1 MSSQLQ
7 LISAFELIQKEYP
20 EVVMVQEFAAKAD
33 ILLEDD
39 DDNDVYLLR
48 EGKAAVLLSGGS
60 EILLGAGDLIGELSF
75 LLGNKRTAS
84 IVAKENVVCWS
95 MNVEDMEK
103 VFEQNPVL
111 SAQFYKALG
120 QIIAERLVN
129 GARRQA
135 QNLVFQEGGDPLISV
150 MRGQIMDLRQRFD
163 NLVRIVIRE
172 LNERTKECSDQLQA
186 INLEY
191 GLAKDRKLRDLRNE
205 KISIVMDEVKSLQA
219 EILDK
224 YRHKMEKIF
233 KDLGQLLS
241 EMLDLEKRN
250 EVGLIAHQVFSS
262 SLIES
267 VELWKKRNEKNS
279 AQIEP
284 LLLIAHILQERED
297 EFPVMWDFQV
307 LVAEWI
313 DQVLCSLPTI
323 KAFRNRINL
332 LAERLLDDIKEEPK
346 ITVLNDVAG
355 VILAKIYPKIASVSG
370 KIYAV
375 AHDASS
381 LYYMDLGMDIRSG
394 RVKMNFHR
402 VTSILS
408 LIVGDSMILPPNVSL
423 GSQNIIAIDG
433 LVDYL
438 PDRYLVRLVEKC
450 IPYLKEGGAVYLSGL
465 LPTSDQALLSG
476 FFQWHTIRRTPRETQ
491 NIFQTLGLKNEVSA
505 REGAIVIKVWKQ

>member
-20 EVVMVQEFAAKAD
+20 DVVMVHNYSAKAD

-39 DDNDVYLLR
+39 DDNDVYLIR

-84 IVAKENVVCWS
+84 IVAKENVICWS
-95 MNVEDMEK
+95 IHVEDMEK
-103 VFEQNPVL
+103 VFIEKPLL

-135 QNLVFQEGGDPLISV
+135 QNLVFQEEGDPLIGV
-150 MRGQIMDLRQRFD
+150 MRRQIMDLRQRFD

-172 LNERTKECSDQLQA
+172 LTERTKQYSEELQD
-186 INLEY
+186 INREY
-191 GLAKDRKLRDLRNE
+191 GLSKDRSLRSLRNE
-205 KISIVMDEVKSLQA
+205 KITIVMNQVQQLQG
-219 EILDK
+219 EILK
-224 YRHKMEKIF
+224 QYRVKMENIF
-233 KDLGQLLS
+233 SDLGVLLA

-262 SLIES
+262 SLISS

-284 LLLIAHILQERED
+284 LLLIAHILQERESS
-297 EFPVMWDFQV
+297 FPVMWDFQV

-313 DQVLCSLPTI
+313 DDVLRALPTI
-323 KAFRNRINL
+323 QAFRTRINL
-332 LAERLLDDIKEEPK
+332 LSGKMLENIDDGYK

-355 VILAKIYPKIASVSG
+355 VVLAKIYPKVASVSG

-394 RVKMNFHR
+394 RVKVNFHR
-402 VTSILS
+402 VKSILS
-408 LIVGDSMILPPNVSL
+408 LIVGDSTILPPNVAL

-450 IPYLKEGGAVYLSGL
+450 IPYLTEGGAVYLSGL
-465 LPTSDQALLSG
+465 LPSSDQALLSG
-476 FFQWHTIRRTPRETQ
+476 FFQWHTIRRTPKETQ
-491 NIFQTLGLKNEVSA
+491 NIFQALDLRNEITA
-505 REGAIVIKVWKQ
+505 MNGAIVIRVWKE

>member
-1 MSSQLQ
+1 MSSQQQ
-7 LISAFELIQKEYP
+7 LISAFESIQKEYP
-20 EVVMVQEFAAKAD
+20 EVVMVHNYEAKED

-39 DDNDVYLLR
+39 DDNDVYLIR

-84 IVAKENVVCWS
+84 IVAKEYVICWS
-95 MNVEDMEK
+95 MHVEDMEK
-103 VFEQNPVL
+103 VFQKDPIL

-120 QIIAERLVN
+120 QVIAERLVN

-135 QNLVFQEGGDPLISV
+135 QNLVFQEEGDPLIGV
-150 MRGQIMDLRQRFD
+150 MRGQVLDLRQRFD

-172 LNERTKECSDQLQA
+172 LIERTREHSEQLQN
-186 INLEY
+186 INREY
-191 GLAKDRKLRDLRNE
+191 GLSKDRKLRNLRNE
-205 KISIVMDEVKSLQA
+205 KISEVMEKVRALQGKVL
-219 EILDK
+219 EE
-224 YRHKMEKIF
+224 YQEKMEKIF
-233 KDLGQLLS
+233 LDLGILLS

-250 EVGLIAHQVFSS
+250 DVGLIAHQVFSS
-262 SLIES
+262 SLVAN
-267 VELWKKRNEKNS
+267 VELWKKRKEQNS

-284 LLLIAHILQERED
+284 LLLIAHILQEREED
-297 EFPVMWDFQV
+297 FPVMWDFQV

-313 DQVLCSLPTI
+313 DAILRSLPTI

-332 LAERLLDDIKEEPK
+332 LAEKILEDMGEKPK
-346 ITVLNDVAG
+346 IALINDVAG
-355 VILAKIYPKIASVSG
+355 VILAKIYPKMASVSG

-375 AHDASS
+375 AHDPSS

-402 VTSILS
+402 VKSILS
-408 LIVGDSMILPPNVSL
+408 LIVGDGMILPPNVAL
-423 GSQNIIAIDG
+423 GSQHMIAIDG

-450 IPYLKEGGAVYLSGL
+450 IPYLIEEGAVYLSGM
-465 LPTSDQALLSG
+465 LPTSDQALISG
-476 FFQWHTIRRTPRETQ
+476 FFQWHTIRRTPKETE
-491 NIFQTLGLKNEVSA
+491 NIFQTLGLKNEITT
-505 REGAIVIKVWKQ
+505 REGAIVIRVWKE